1 MAFHQK
7 IEQSAAEMER
17 CAHALDWN
25 LNSARSR
32 QSQLMSS
39 LDGKTKTLERARF
52 ALQKAREAAFQRIA
66 TGGHGSYDQ
75 FGPPDGPPP
84 ADLPPAYSA

>member
-17 CAHALDWN
+17 CARALDWN
-25 LNSARSR
+25 LNSAKSK
-32 QSQLMSS
+32 QSTLVSS
-39 LDGKTKTLERARF
+39 LDGKAKTLEQARL

-66 TGGHGSYDQ
+66 AGGHGTYDQ

-84 ADLPPAYSA
+84 ADLPPPYTA